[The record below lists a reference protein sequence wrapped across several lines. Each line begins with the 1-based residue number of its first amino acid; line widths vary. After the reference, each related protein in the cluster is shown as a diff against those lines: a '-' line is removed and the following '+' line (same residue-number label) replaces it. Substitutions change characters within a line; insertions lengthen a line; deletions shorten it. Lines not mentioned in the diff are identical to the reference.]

1 MFAVTVTN
9 GQTLRSNMR
18 SASLMQP
25 TAMNRKVALKM
36 AGDAGAPSDSY
47 DCYDDLPSDCSHD
60 SLSYME
66 SSV

>member
-36 AGDAGAPSDSY
+36 TDDAGAASDTY
-47 DCYDDLPSDCSHD
+47 DYFDDLPSDCNHD

-66 SSV
+66 SNA